1 MEKNMNIHQ
10 ALFFSFLKK
19 AKPIEQKKII
29 NISYLIMVQIKIRLL
44 QLLVLSRYG
53 LAFTYRIIF
62 QISIYNWMQN
72 CISGIAFSYFEKD
85 QYYALSRQKT
95 DKMST
100 AIVRAT
106 PKMLSATKI
115 LSASTAKMLEVEQG
129 RFLKT
134 E

>member
-1 MEKNMNIHQ
+1 M
-10 ALFFSFLKK
+10 SD
-19 AKPIEQKKII
+19 
-29 NISYLIMVQIKIRLL
+29 
-44 QLLVLSRYG
+44 
-53 LAFTYRIIF
+53 
-62 QISIYNWMQN
+62 
-72 CISGIAFSYFEKD
+72 ISGIAFSYFEKD

-106 PKMLSATKI
+106 PKMLSSTKI